1 MAGVPSHHWAG
12 SGLESCTASCKSRKM
27 GNDDLATSDER
38 TRQRDRKT
46 EGEGGESNGS
56 ERTCQQCSPCDRYGG
71 SGPRVALREV
81 LILCLRLAHRPRGG
95 RVGLCH
101 CCNIHQLVATNIS
114 VPSDAL
120 SIKQVEAYGAQLESH
135 LQEVHQLLQSKS
147 TTSSQVRDRVI
158 SLETESLPAFAL

>member
-1 MAGVPSHHWAG
+1 MKS
-12 SGLESCTASCKSRKM
+12 SSCVCALHIVRAVVGYVC
-27 GNDDLATSDER
+27 AI
-38 TRQRDRKT
+38 
-46 EGEGGESNGS
+46 
-56 ERTCQQCSPCDRYGG
+56 
-71 SGPRVALREV
+71 VAR
-81 LILCLRLAHRPRGG
+81 
-95 RVGLCH
+95 
-101 CCNIHQLVATNIS
+101 NIHQLVATHIS